1 VALKLPGGRLIAAA
15 SAGVLIGSM
24 AAGGA
29 ALAAGESNTAPKVIY
44 ACVNKTTR
52 LVRIVNAT
60 TKCKPTEVKTW
71 WNRQGPAGPAG
82 SPGTTGP
89 TGPAGPRGE
98 KGDTGPQ
105 GPQGPRGLRG
115 PQGPK
120 GQKGDKGDTG
130 PQGPQGP
137 KGDPGPQGPKGEKGD
152 RGPQGPQGPKGD
164 RGPQGPKGE
173 KGDRGPQ
180 GPQGPKGDPGPQ
192 GPKGE
197 KGDPGSV
204 DPVVKSASFSFGGS
218 TGTKSVGCDQGKFA
232 TGGGY
237 TLSGG
242 SQSAQIFASA
252 PVVAGSKPTGWQV
265 SGKNAGGT
273 VYVICV

>member
-1 VALKLPGGRLIAAA
+1 MALKLPGGRLIAAA

-152 RGPQGPQGPKGD
+152 
-164 RGPQGPKGE
+164 
-173 KGDRGPQ
+173 
-180 GPQGPKGDPGPQ
+180 
-192 GPKGE
+192 
-197 KGDPGSV
+197 PGSV
-204 DPVVKSASFSFGGS
+204 DPVVKSVSFSFGGS